1 MNGRNIV
8 FGGASREG
16 YTPQDPTTD
25 SLINANLP
33 VEILGDR
40 NPGEVPSVEV
50 LVHTSKNDLS
60 TVRSLLATEHR
71 RKEKE

>member
-1 MNGRNIV
+1 M
-8 FGGASREG
+8 
-16 YTPQDPTTD
+16 PQDPTTD

-60 TVRSLLATEHR
+60 TVRSLLATEDKG
-71 RKEKE
+71 KEKE